1 MFKQLVVFIFVFNF
15 LAPVDSIY
23 KSKQKPNLLSKTV
36 ENSITCDFSI
46 HKKGP
51 HGQVVSGASL
61 DDEIYYKIKCKPIS
75 GNCLQV
81 VNCTLSSDEPGF
93 QPYPIIDDN
102 GCSLEES
109 LFKNVQYPNHFEA
122 GIFNPFPIRFRASSA
137 AVVLFCVTTVVPIE
151 HGKCTRRQCQ

>member
-1 MFKQLVVFIFVFNF
+1 MAKQLLVFIFSLTF
-15 LAPVDSIY
+15 LAPALSIY

-51 HGQVVSGASL
+51 NGQTVSGQRENYRSYDEVLKAIQKVSGASL
-61 DDEIYYKIKCKPIS
+61 DDEIYYKIKCEPIT

-93 QPYPIIDDN
+93 QPYPIIDDY

-109 LFKNVQYPNHFEA
+109 LFKNVNVRQKSVKMQ
-122 GIFNPFPIRFRASSA
+122 GVSLFPVS
-137 AVVLFCVTTVVPIE
+137 E
-151 HGKCTRRQCQ
+151 